1 MFKATEIAALQGQI
15 TKLEADLK
23 TAGDNATALQTQLDQ
38 AKIDLATAQTEA
50 GKVAGLNTQIGTLN
64 GQITT
69 LTTRAETAE
78 KALATANTNFDT
90 RVETEVTTRLAA
102 AGVDPIKRD
111 PQAKTDDTG
120 KPKIDASAP
129 ARQRATA
136 AMESSFKV
144 FGKKD

>member
-1 MFKATEIAALQGQI
+1 MNFAARIA
-15 TKLEADLK
+15 E
-23 TAGDNATALQTQLDQ
+23 LQTQLAQ
-38 AKIDLATAQTEA
+38 AQEQLTTASAESERLAAELATMAEANRQCETRHIEDTAAIQQLTADLAAAATA
-50 GKVAGLNTQIGTLN
+50 
-64 GQITT
+64 
-69 LTTRAETAE
+69 RDTAE
-78 KALATANTNFDT
+78 QALAAERTSREAAISA
-90 RVETEVTTRLAA
+90 EVTTRLAA

-111 PQAKTDDTG
+111 PKAKTDDTG

>member
-1 MFKATEIAALQGQI
+1 MFKSQEIADLQGKI

-23 TAGDNATALQTQLDQ
+23 TAGDNAAALQTQLDQ

-64 GQITT
+64 SQITT
-69 LTTRAETAE
+69 LTSERDAAQAALVTAKADFETKVNDE
-78 KALATANTNFDT
+78 I
-90 RVETEVTTRLAA
+90 TTRLAA

-111 PQAKTDDTG
+111 PKAKTDDSG

-129 ARQRATA
+129 PRQRATA
-136 AMESSFKV
+136 AMESRFKV
-144 FGKKD
+144 FGKN

>member
-1 MFKATEIAALQGQI
+1 MFKSQEIADLQGKI

-23 TAGDNATALQTQLDQ
+23 TAGDNAATIQAELDQ
-38 AKIDLATAQTEA
+38 AKIDLATAQAEA

-64 GQITT
+64 SQITT
-69 LTTRAETAE
+69 LTTRAENAE
-78 KALATANTNFDT
+78 KALVTAQADFEIKVNA
-90 RVETEVTTRLAA
+90 EVTTRLAA

-129 ARQRATA
+129 PRQRATA
-136 AMESSFKV
+136 AMENSFKV
-144 FGKKD
+144 FGKN